1 MIKVMQELRGLPN
14 ELKNSKRGYIMALSV
29 NSNIPSLVTQSNLN
43 ASRKDME
50 QAMERLSS
58 GLRINSAKDD
68 AAGLAISEKMT
79 SDIRGLAVAVRNA
92 NDGMSMAQTAE
103 GAMGEITDIL
113 QRMREL
119 SAQAANG
126 TMSDDNR
133 TAIQAE
139 MDQLIA
145 EIDNISEKTNFNGIK
160 LLDGTASSVR
170 LQTGV
175 NEGDSVNLSF
185 SDLSAASLGLRGFSV
200 QGTLTTGRVGTT
212 IDVDAGDVKI
222 NGFDALNTASGTLT
236 SAATDMASALASLIN
251 GNIGSHRVAA
261 DAYNTL
267 TGSAPTAST
276 FAAGAITI
284 NGDTV
289 GAASSVEELVTN
301 INRDTAGVLAALND
315 DGTITLSNDT
325 GNNIVIAGTGPATAG
340 FTAATYTGYVA
351 LTSLDGESIEVL
363 AAMDKNGYTSGS
375 GTLADVQSFGLNEQS
390 SAGATLGSQVSSTA
404 LTTDDILEIN
414 GVRIGTTDS
423 AGAAAKAEAVNA
435 ISEESGVTATA
446 LTQIKASLDMTNR
459 PQVAVAQVQS
469 FNVVA
474 ADDVSITG
482 DTFDISIDGYSF
494 AIADNAGTTLS
505 SVTASVLHS
514 DLTAVVTANTANA
527 SVMASGIA
535 SFFASAINADS
546 FFASKVTATS
556 TAGGNVVLTANEAG
570 NSFQFALD
578 GRTLSAA
585 DTDNLDLVF
594 SDLETITANVGD
606 GSDDVRINGK
616 TVDLTSATDINL
628 VVSTINATAVPGVEA
643 SADSDG
649 NLILTSVSGE
659 NIKIETFSEES
670 SEFFDTIQNLAG
682 ETNAL
687 SATIKVGGTIETGDV
702 FEVTVNGLTVSV
714 AAGSTDASVVA
725 STIAS
730 ALDGTGAAGTVGA
743 LLNAT
748 ANTDGSISIAG
759 VTAGDMLNIELKTG
773 EAISTV
779 PTGGRTFT
787 DDLNSG
793 FGNYMSPSD
802 GQTFSMTENG
812 VEMFGSLTLTS
823 DSGADIVIEDI
834 SGSAAAKLGLAA
846 QGGTSDMVGGSMSV
860 QSQASAE
867 QALTSID
874 AALSSVSLNRA
885 DLGALQ
891 NRLDAAVSNL
901 TSTSTN
907 LSAARSQILDADYA
921 AETTALTKSQVVQQA
936 ATAML
941 AQANQTSQMVLS
953 LLQ

>member
-1 MIKVMQELRGLPN
+1 
-14 ELKNSKRGYIMALSV
+14 
-29 NSNIPSLVTQSNLN
+29 
-43 ASRKDME
+43 
-50 QAMERLSS
+50 MERLSS

-126 TMSDDNR
+126 TMSADNR

-139 MDQLIA
+139 MDQLIN
-145 EIDNISEKTNFNGIK
+145 EIDNISDKTNFNGIK
-160 LLDGTASSVR
+160 LLDGSASTIQ

-175 NEGDSVNLSF
+175 NQGDTVSLSF
-185 SDLSAASLGLRGFSV
+185 NDLSAASLGLRGFSV
-200 QGTLTTGRVGTT
+200 EGTLTTGRVSSTVN
-212 IDVDAGDVKI
+212 VDAGDVKI
-222 NGFDALNTASGTLT
+222 NGFDALGGALNVTAS
-236 SAATDMASALASLIN
+236 ATVHVASDLASAIN
-251 GNIGSHRVAA
+251 ANIGSHRVAA
-261 DAYNTL
+261 TAYNTL
-267 TGSAPTAST
+267 TGSAPTQTT
-276 FAAGAITI
+276 FAEGDLQI
-284 NGDTV
+284 NALDV
-289 GAASSVEELVTN
+289 GAAASVEELVTN
-301 INRDTAGVLAALND
+301 INRDTSGVLAVLND

-325 GNNIVIAGTGPATAG
+325 GDNIIIAGNAPGAAG

-351 LTSLDGESIEVL
+351 LTSLDGEPVEVL
-363 AAMDKNGYTSGS
+363 AEMDKNGYATGS
-375 GTLADVQSFGLNEQS
+375 GTLADVQSFGLNEQTEE
-390 SAGATLGSQVSSTA
+390 GATLGSQVSSAA

-414 GVRIGTTDS
+414 GVRIGITDS

-435 ISEESGVTATA
+435 ISEDTGVIATA
-446 LTQIKASLDMTNR
+446 LTEIKASLDMTNR
-459 PQVAVAQVQS
+459 PQAAVAQVQT
-469 FNVVA
+469 FNVLADSTLGTGVA
-474 ADDVSITG
+474 NT
-482 DTFDISIDGYSF
+482 TFDIAIDGYTFS
-494 AIADNAGTTLS
+494 IEDNANPELA

-514 DLTAVVTANTANA
+514 DLTAVVTAATADV
-527 SVMASGIA
+527 SSMSSDVA
-535 SFFASAINADS
+535 SFFASAINADA
-546 FFASKVTATS
+546 FFASKVTAAADA
-556 TAGGNVVLTANEAG
+556 AGNITLTANEAG
-570 NSFQFALD
+570 KSFQFALD
-578 GRTLSAA
+578 SRAATGA
-585 DTDNLDLVF
+585 DTDDVLLTF
-594 SDLETITANVGD
+594 SDLETVTANVSD
-606 GSDDVRINGK
+606 GSDDIRINGK
-616 TVDLTSATDINL
+616 TVDLTAATDVNL

-659 NIKIETFSEES
+659 NIKIETFSEEA
-670 SEFFDTIQNLAG
+670 SEFFDTVQNLAG

-687 SATIKVGGTIETGDV
+687 SATIKVGGTIEANDV
-702 FEVTVNGLTVSV
+702 FEVTVNGNTVSV
-714 AAGSTDASVVA
+714 TSGSTDASVVA
-725 STIAS
+725 STVAA
-730 ALDGTGAAGTVGA
+730 ALDADGTVGA

-748 ANTDGSISIAG
+748 ANADGSITIAG
-759 VTAGDMLNIELKTG
+759 VTAGDMLNIELNTG
-773 EAISTV
+773 EVIPA
-779 PTGGRTFT
+779 PAGRTFT

-793 FGNYMSPSD
+793 LGNYGSPSD
-802 GQTFSMTENG
+802 GQTFTMTENG
-812 VEMFGSLTLTS
+812 IEMFGSLTLASET
-823 DSGADIVIEDI
+823 GADIVIEDI
-834 SGSAAAKLGLAA
+834 SGAAAAKLGLSA

-860 QSQASAE
+860 QTQVAAT

>member
-1 MIKVMQELRGLPN
+1 
-14 ELKNSKRGYIMALSV
+14 
-29 NSNIPSLVTQSNLN
+29 
-43 ASRKDME
+43 
-50 QAMERLSS
+50 MERLSS

-139 MDQLIA
+139 MDQLIN
-145 EIDNISEKTNFNGIK
+145 EIDNISEKTNFNGIT

-175 NEGDSVNLSF
+175 NEGDTVNLSF

-200 QGTLTTGRVGTT
+200 QGTLTTGRVGAD
-212 IDVDAGDVKI
+212 IDVAASDVKI
-222 NGFDALNTASGTLT
+222 NGFNALGGALNIDVAIS
-236 SAATDMASALASLIN
+236 SNDMASALASAIN

-261 DAYNTL
+261 TAYNTL

-284 NGDTV
+284 NGDSV

-325 GNNIVIAGTGPATAG
+325 GNNIVIAGTAPATAG

-351 LTSLDGESIEVL
+351 LTSLDGDAIEVL
-363 AAMDKNGYTSGS
+363 AEMDKNGYATGS
-375 GTLADVQSFGLNEQS
+375 GTVADVQSFGLNEQTA
-390 SAGATLGSQVSSTA
+390 AGATLGSQVSADA

-423 AGAAAKAEAVNA
+423 AGAAAKAAAINA
-435 ISEESGVTATA
+435 ISEESGVVATA
-446 LTQIKASLDMTNR
+446 LTEIKASLDMTNR
-459 PQVAVAQVQS
+459 PQTAVAQVQT

-474 ADDVSITG
+474 ADDVDQTLAN
-482 DTFDISIDGYSF
+482 DTFDVSIDGYTF
-494 AIADNAGTTLS
+494 TIANNAGTTLP
-505 SVTASVLHS
+505 SVTASVLHTQ
-514 DLTAVVTANTANA
+514 LTSVIHSANAVGSA
-527 SVMASGIA
+527 SVMSSAVA
-535 SFFASAINADS
+535 AFFASAINADA

-556 TAGGNVVLTANEAG
+556 DAAGNVTLTANEAG
-570 NSFQFALD
+570 QAFTFALD
-578 GRTLSAA
+578 GRDDGTGASNA
-585 DTDNLDLVF
+585 DNTDLIF
-594 SDLETITANVGD
+594 SDLETITANRTD
-606 GSDDVRINGK
+606 GTDDVRINGK
-616 TVDLTSATDINL
+616 TVDLTAATDVNE

-643 SADSDG
+643 SADADG

-670 SEFFDTIQNLAG
+670 AEFFDTVENLAG
-682 ETNAL
+682 EKNLFT
-687 SATIKVGGTIETGDV
+687 ATLKVGGTIETDDV
-702 FEVTVNGLTVSV
+702 FEVTVNGNTIAV
-714 AAGSTDASVVA
+714 DAIQADVSVVA
-725 STIAS
+725 SNIAS
-730 ALDGTGAAGTVGA
+730 TMNGTAAISALVTATG
-743 LLNAT
+743 NA
-748 ANTDGSISIAG
+748 DGSISLVGAQSG
-759 VTAGDMLNIELKTG
+759 GANTGDMVNISLATG
-773 EAISTV
+773 EVI
-779 PTGGRTFT
+779 PTPGGRTFT
-787 DDLNSG
+787 DDLG
-793 FGNYMSPSD
+793 GTLGNYGSPSD

-812 VEMFGSLTLTS
+812 IEYLGSLTLSSETGS
-823 DSGADIVIEDI
+823 DIIIEDI
-834 SGSAAAKLGLAA
+834 SGSAAAKLGLAV

-860 QSQASAE
+860 QTQASAE

-907 LSAARSQILDADYA
+907 LSSARSQILDADYA

>member
-1 MIKVMQELRGLPN
+1 
-14 ELKNSKRGYIMALSV
+14 MALSV
-29 NSNIPSLVTQSNLN
+29 NSNIPSLVTQTNLN

-126 TMSDDNR
+126 TMSADNR

-139 MDQLIA
+139 MDQLIN
-145 EIDNISEKTNFNGIK
+145 EIDNISDKTNFNGIK
-160 LLDGTASSVR
+160 LLDGSASTIQ

-175 NEGDSVNLSF
+175 NQGDTVSLSF
-185 SDLSAASLGLRGFSV
+185 NDLSAASLGLRGFSV
-200 QGTLTTGRVGTT
+200 EGTLTTGRVSSTVN
-212 IDVDAGDVKI
+212 VDAGDVKI
-222 NGFDALNTASGTLT
+222 NGFDALGGNLNVTAS
-236 SAATDMASALASLIN
+236 ATVHVASDLASAIN
-251 GNIGSHRVAA
+251 ANIGSHRVAA
-261 DAYNTL
+261 TAYNTL
-267 TGSAPTAST
+267 TGSAPTQTT
-276 FAAGAITI
+276 FAEGDLQI
-284 NGDTV
+284 NALDV
-289 GAASSVEELVTN
+289 GAAASVEELVTN
-301 INRDTAGVLAALND
+301 INRDTSGVLAVLND

-325 GNNIVIAGTGPATAG
+325 GDNIIIAGNAPGAAG
-340 FTAATYTGYVA
+340 FTSATYTGYVA
-351 LTSLDGESIEVL
+351 LTSLDGEPVEVL
-363 AAMDKNGYTSGS
+363 AEMDKNGYATGS
-375 GTLADVQSFGLNEQS
+375 GTLADVQSFGLNEQTEE
-390 SAGATLGSQVSSTA
+390 GATLGSQVSSAA

-414 GVRIGTTDS
+414 GVRIGITDS

-435 ISEESGVTATA
+435 ISEDTGVIATA
-446 LTQIKASLDMTNR
+446 LTEIKASLDMTNR
-459 PQVAVAQVQS
+459 PQAAVAQVQT
-469 FNVVA
+469 FNVLADSTLATGVA
-474 ADDVSITG
+474 NT
-482 DTFDISIDGYSF
+482 TFDIAIDGYTFS
-494 AIADNAGTTLS
+494 IENNANPELA

-514 DLTAVVTANTANA
+514 DLTAVVTAATADV
-527 SVMASGIA
+527 SSMSSDVA
-535 SFFASAINADS
+535 SFFASAINADA
-546 FFASKVTATS
+546 FFASKVTAAADA
-556 TAGGNVVLTANEAG
+556 AGNITLTANEAG
-570 NSFQFALD
+570 KSFQFALD
-578 GRTLSAA
+578 SRAA
-585 DTDNLDLVF
+585 TVAATDDVLLTF
-594 SDLETITANVGD
+594 SDLETVTANVSD
-606 GSDDVRINGK
+606 GSDDIRINGK
-616 TVDLTSATDINL
+616 TVDLTAATDVNL

-659 NIKIETFSEES
+659 NIKIETFSEEA
-670 SEFFDTIQNLAG
+670 SEFFDTVQNLAG

-687 SATIKVGGTIETGDV
+687 SATIKVGGTIEANDV
-702 FEVTVNGLTVSV
+702 FEVTVNGNTVSV
-714 AAGSTDASVVA
+714 TSGSTDASVVA
-725 STIAS
+725 STVAS
-730 ALDGTGAAGTVGA
+730 ALDADATVGA

-748 ANTDGSISIAG
+748 ANADGSITIAG
-759 VTAGDMLNIELKTG
+759 VTAGDMLNIELNTG
-773 EAISTV
+773 EVIPA
-779 PTGGRTFT
+779 PAGRTFT
-787 DDLNSG
+787 DDLASG
-793 FGNYMSPSD
+793 LGNYGSPSD

-812 VEMFGSLTLTS
+812 IEMFGSLTLTS
-823 DSGADIVIEDI
+823 ETGADIVIEDI
-834 SGSAAAKLGLAA
+834 SGAAAAKLGLSA

-860 QSQASAE
+860 QTQVAAE

>member
-1 MIKVMQELRGLPN
+1 
-14 ELKNSKRGYIMALSV
+14 
-29 NSNIPSLVTQSNLN
+29 
-43 ASRKDME
+43 ME

-126 TMSDDNR
+126 TMSADNR

-139 MDQLIA
+139 MDQLIN
-145 EIDNISEKTNFNGIK
+145 EIDNISDKTNFNGIK
-160 LLDGTASSVR
+160 LLDGSASTIQ

-175 NEGDSVNLSF
+175 NQGDTVSLSF
-185 SDLSAASLGLRGFSV
+185 NDLSAASLGLRGFSV
-200 QGTLTTGRVGTT
+200 EGTLTTGRVSSTVN
-212 IDVDAGDVKI
+212 VDAGDVKI
-222 NGFDALNTASGTLT
+222 NGFDALGGNLNVTAS
-236 SAATDMASALASLIN
+236 ATVHVASDLASAIN
-251 GNIGSHRVAA
+251 ANIGSHRVAA
-261 DAYNTL
+261 TAYNTL
-267 TGSAPTAST
+267 TGSAPTQTT
-276 FAAGAITI
+276 FAEGDLQI
-284 NGDTV
+284 NALDV
-289 GAASSVEELVTN
+289 GAAASVEELVTN
-301 INRDTAGVLAALND
+301 INRDTSGVLAVLND

-325 GNNIVIAGTGPATAG
+325 GDNIIIAGNAPGAAG
-340 FTAATYTGYVA
+340 FTSATYTGYVA
-351 LTSLDGESIEVL
+351 LTSLDGEPVEVL
-363 AAMDKNGYTSGS
+363 AEMDKNGYATGS
-375 GTLADVQSFGLNEQS
+375 GTLADVQSFGLNEQTEE
-390 SAGATLGSQVSSTA
+390 GATLGSQVSSAA

-414 GVRIGTTDS
+414 GVRIGITDS

-435 ISEESGVTATA
+435 ISEDTGVIATA
-446 LTQIKASLDMTNR
+446 LTEIKASLDMTNR
-459 PQVAVAQVQS
+459 PQAAVAQVQT
-469 FNVVA
+469 FNVLADSTLAAGVA
-474 ADDVSITG
+474 NT
-482 DTFDISIDGYSF
+482 TFDIAIDGYTFS
-494 AIADNAGTTLS
+494 IENNANPELA

-514 DLTAVVTANTANA
+514 DLTAVVTAATADV
-527 SVMASGIA
+527 SSMSSDVA
-535 SFFASAINADS
+535 SFFASAINADA
-546 FFASKVTATS
+546 FFASKVTAAADA
-556 TAGGNVVLTANEAG
+556 AGNITLTANEAG
-570 NSFQFALD
+570 KSFQFALD
-578 GRTLSAA
+578 SRAA
-585 DTDNLDLVF
+585 TVAATDDVLLTF
-594 SDLETITANVGD
+594 SDLETVTANVSD
-606 GSDDVRINGK
+606 GSDDIRINGK
-616 TVDLTSATDINL
+616 TVDLTAATDVNL

-659 NIKIETFSEES
+659 NIKIETFSEEA
-670 SEFFDTIQNLAG
+670 SEFFDTVQNLAG

-687 SATIKVGGTIETGDV
+687 SATIKVGGTIEANDV
-702 FEVTVNGLTVSV
+702 FEVTVNGNTVSV
-714 AAGSTDASVVA
+714 TSGSTDASVVA
-725 STIAS
+725 STVAS
-730 ALDGTGAAGTVGA
+730 ALDADVTVGA

-748 ANTDGSISIAG
+748 ANADGSITIAG
-759 VTAGDMLNIELKTG
+759 VTAGDMLNIELNTG
-773 EAISTV
+773 EVIPA
-779 PTGGRTFT
+779 PAGRTFT
-787 DDLNSG
+787 DDLASG
-793 FGNYMSPSD
+793 LGNYGSPSD

-812 VEMFGSLTLTS
+812 IEMFGSLTLTS
-823 DSGADIVIEDI
+823 ETGADIVIEDI
-834 SGSAAAKLGLAA
+834 SGAAAAKLGLAA

-860 QSQASAE
+860 QTQVAAE

>member
-1 MIKVMQELRGLPN
+1 
-14 ELKNSKRGYIMALSV
+14 
-29 NSNIPSLVTQSNLN
+29 
-43 ASRKDME
+43 ME

-126 TMSDDNR
+126 TMSADNR

-139 MDQLIA
+139 MDQLIN
-145 EIDNISEKTNFNGIK
+145 EIDNISDKTNFNGIK
-160 LLDGTASSVR
+160 LLDGSASTIQ

-175 NEGDSVNLSF
+175 NQGDTVNLSF
-185 SDLSAASLGLRGFSV
+185 NDLSAASLGLRGFSV
-200 QGTLTTGRVGTT
+200 EGTLTTGRVSST
-212 IDVDAGDVKI
+212 VNVAAGDVKI
-222 NGFDALNTASGTLT
+222 NGFDALGGALNVTASSTVHVASDL
-236 SAATDMASALASLIN
+236 ASAIN
-251 GNIGSHRVAA
+251 ANIGSHRVAA
-261 DAYNTL
+261 TAYNTL
-267 TGSAPTAST
+267 TGSAPTQTT
-276 FAAGAITI
+276 FAEGDLQI
-284 NGDTV
+284 NALDV
-289 GAASSVEELVTN
+289 GAAASVEELVTN
-301 INRDTAGVLAALND
+301 INRDTSGVLAVLND

-325 GNNIVIAGTGPATAG
+325 GDNIIIAGNAPGAAG
-340 FTAATYTGYVA
+340 FTASTYTGYVA
-351 LTSLDGESIEVL
+351 LTSLDGEPVEVL
-363 AAMDKNGYTSGS
+363 AEMDKNGYATGS
-375 GTLADVQSFGLNEQS
+375 GTLADVQSFGLNEQT
-390 SAGATLGSQVSSTA
+390 AEGATLGSQVSSAA

-414 GVRIGTTDS
+414 GVRIGITDS

-435 ISEESGVTATA
+435 ISEETGVTATA
-446 LTQIKASLDMTNR
+446 LTQIKSSLDMTNR
-459 PQVAVAQVQS
+459 PQTAVAQVQT
-469 FNVVA
+469 FNVLADSTLATGVA
-474 ADDVSITG
+474 NT
-482 DTFDISIDGYSF
+482 TFDIAIDGYTFS
-494 AIADNAGTTLS
+494 IENNANPQLA

-514 DLTAVVTANTANA
+514 DLTAVVTAATTDV
-527 SVMASGIA
+527 SSMSSDVA

-546 FFASKVTATS
+546 YFASKVTAAADA
-556 TAGGNVVLTANEAG
+556 AGNITLTANEAG
-570 NSFQFALD
+570 KSFQFALD
-578 GRTLSAA
+578 SRAA
-585 DTDNLDLVF
+585 TAAATDDVLLTF
-594 SDLETITANVGD
+594 SDLETVTANVSD
-606 GSDDVRINGK
+606 GSDDIRINGK
-616 TVDLTSATDINL
+616 TVDLTAATDVNL

-659 NIKIETFSEES
+659 NIKIETFSEEA
-670 SEFFDTIQNLAG
+670 SEFFDTVQNLAG

-687 SATIKVGGTIETGDV
+687 SATIKVGGTIEANDV
-702 FEVTVNGLTVSV
+702 FEVTVNGNTVSV
-714 AAGSTDASVVA
+714 AAGATNASAVA
-725 STIAS
+725 SAVAS
-730 ALDGTGAAGTVGA
+730 ALDADATVGA

-748 ANTDGSISIAG
+748 ANADGSITIAG
-759 VTAGDMLNIELKTG
+759 VSAGDMLNIELNTG
-773 EAISTV
+773 EVIPA
-779 PTGGRTFT
+779 PAGRTFT

-793 FGNYMSPSD
+793 LGNYGSPSD

-812 VEMFGSLTLTS
+812 IEMFGSLTLSSET
-823 DSGADIVIEDI
+823 GADIVIEDI
-834 SGSAAAKLGLAA
+834 SGSAAAKLGLSA

-860 QSQASAE
+860 QTQVAAE

>member
-1 MIKVMQELRGLPN
+1 
-14 ELKNSKRGYIMALSV
+14 MALSV
-29 NSNIPSLVTQSNLN
+29 NSNIPSLVTQTNLN

-139 MDQLIA
+139 MDQLIN
-145 EIDNISEKTNFNGIK
+145 EIDNISDKTNFNGIK
-160 LLDGTASSVR
+160 LLDGSASTIQ

-175 NEGDSVNLSF
+175 NQGDTVSLSF
-185 SDLSAASLGLRGFSV
+185 NDLSAASLGLRGFSV
-200 QGTLTTGRVGTT
+200 EGTLTTGRVSST
-212 IDVDAGDVKI
+212 VNVAASDVKI
-222 NGFDALNTASGTLT
+222 NGFDALGGDLNVTAS
-236 SAATDMASALASLIN
+236 ATVHVASDLASAIN
-251 GNIGSHRVAA
+251 ANIGSHRVAA
-261 DAYNTL
+261 TAYNTL
-267 TGSAPTAST
+267 TGSAPTQTT
-276 FAAGAITI
+276 FAEGDLQI
-284 NGDTV
+284 NALDV
-289 GAASSVEELVTN
+289 GAAASVEELVTN
-301 INRDTAGVLAALND
+301 INRDTSGVLAVLND

-325 GNNIVIAGTGPATAG
+325 GDNIIIAGNAPGAAG
-340 FTAATYTGYVA
+340 FTASTYTGYVA
-351 LTSLDGESIEVL
+351 LTSLDGEPVEVL
-363 AAMDKNGYTSGS
+363 AEMDKNGYATGS
-375 GTLADVQSFGLNEQS
+375 GTLADVQSFGLNEQT
-390 SAGATLGSQVSSTA
+390 AGGATLGSQVSSAA

-414 GVRIGTTDS
+414 GVRIGITDS

-435 ISEESGVTATA
+435 ISEETGVTATA
-446 LTQIKASLDMTNR
+446 LTQIKSSLDMTNR
-459 PQVAVAQVQS
+459 PQTAVAQVQT
-469 FNVVA
+469 FNVL
-474 ADDVSITG
+474 ADSDLVNGIANT
-482 DTFDISIDGYSF
+482 TFDIAIDGYTFSIENNGNPQL
-494 AIADNAGTTLS
+494 A

-514 DLTAVVTANTANA
+514 DLTAVVTAATTDV
-527 SVMASGIA
+527 SSMSSDVA

-546 FFASKVTATS
+546 YFASKVTAAADA
-556 TAGGNVVLTANEAG
+556 AGNITLTANEAG
-570 NSFQFALD
+570 QSFQFALD
-578 GRTLSAA
+578 SRAA
-585 DTDNLDLVF
+585 TAAATDDVMIVF
-594 SDLETITANVGD
+594 SDLETVTANVSD
-606 GSDDVRINGK
+606 GSDDIRINGK
-616 TVDLTSATDINL
+616 TVDLTAATDVNL

-659 NIKIETFSEES
+659 NIKIETFSEEA
-670 SEFFDTIQNLAG
+670 SEFFDTVQNLAG

-687 SATIKVGGTIETGDV
+687 SATIKVGGTIEATDV
-702 FEVTVNGLTVSV
+702 FEVTVNGNTVSV
-714 AAGSTDASVVA
+714 AAGATNASDVA
-725 STIAS
+725 SAVAS
-730 ALDGTGAAGTVGA
+730 ALDADVTVGA

-748 ANTDGSISIAG
+748 ANADGSITIAG
-759 VTAGDMLNIELKTG
+759 VTAGDMLNIELNTG
-773 EAISTV
+773 EAI
-779 PTGGRTFT
+779 PAPAGRTFT

-793 FGNYMSPSD
+793 LGNYGSPSD

-812 VEMFGSLTLTS
+812 IEMFGSLTLSSET
-823 DSGADIVIEDI
+823 GADIVIEDI
-834 SGSAAAKLGLAA
+834 SGAAAAKLGLSA

-860 QSQASAE
+860 QTQVAAE

>member
-1 MIKVMQELRGLPN
+1 
-14 ELKNSKRGYIMALSV
+14 
-29 NSNIPSLVTQSNLN
+29 
-43 ASRKDME
+43 ME

-126 TMSDDNR
+126 TMSADNR

-139 MDQLIA
+139 MDQLIN
-145 EIDNISEKTNFNGIK
+145 EIDNISDKTNFNGIK
-160 LLDGTASSVR
+160 LLDGSASTIQ

-175 NEGDSVNLSF
+175 NQGDTVNLSF
-185 SDLSAASLGLRGFSV
+185 NDLSAASLGLRGFSV
-200 QGTLTTGRVGTT
+200 EGTLTTGRVSST
-212 IDVDAGDVKI
+212 VNVAAGDVKI
-222 NGFDALNTASGTLT
+222 NGFDALGGALNVTASSTVHVASDL
-236 SAATDMASALASLIN
+236 ASAIN
-251 GNIGSHRVAA
+251 TNIGSHRVAA
-261 DAYNTL
+261 TAYNTL
-267 TGSAPTAST
+267 TGSAPTQTT
-276 FAAGAITI
+276 FAEGDLQI
-284 NGDTV
+284 NALDV
-289 GAASSVEELVTN
+289 GAAASVEELVTN
-301 INRDTAGVLAALND
+301 INRDTSGVLAVLND

-325 GNNIVIAGTGPATAG
+325 GDNIIIAGNAPGAAG
-340 FTAATYTGYVA
+340 FTASTYTGYVA
-351 LTSLDGESIEVL
+351 LTSLDGEPVEVL
-363 AAMDKNGYTSGS
+363 AEMEKNGYATGS
-375 GTLADVQSFGLNEQS
+375 GTLADVQSFGLNEQT
-390 SAGATLGSQVSSTA
+390 AEGATLGSQVSSAA

-414 GVRIGTTDS
+414 GVRIGITDS

-435 ISEESGVTATA
+435 ISEETGVTATA
-446 LTQIKASLDMTNR
+446 LTQIKSSLDMTNR
-459 PQVAVAQVQS
+459 PQTAVAQVQT
-469 FNVVA
+469 FNVLADSTLATGVA
-474 ADDVSITG
+474 NT
-482 DTFDISIDGYSF
+482 TFDIAIDGYTFS
-494 AIADNAGTTLS
+494 IEDNANPELA

-514 DLTAVVTANTANA
+514 DLTAVVTAATADV
-527 SVMASGIA
+527 SSMSSDVA
-535 SFFASAINADS
+535 SFFASAINADA
-546 FFASKVTATS
+546 FFASKVTAAADA
-556 TAGGNVVLTANEAG
+556 AGNITLTANEAG
-570 NSFQFALD
+570 KSFQFALD
-578 GRTLSAA
+578 SRAA
-585 DTDNLDLVF
+585 TAAATDDVLLTF
-594 SDLETITANVGD
+594 SDLETVTANVSD
-606 GSDDVRINGK
+606 GSDDIRINGK
-616 TVDLTSATDINL
+616 TVDLTAATDVNL

-659 NIKIETFSEES
+659 NIKIETFSEEA
-670 SEFFDTIQNLAG
+670 SEFFDTVQNLAG

-687 SATIKVGGTIETGDV
+687 SATIKVGGTIEANDV
-702 FEVTVNGLTVSV
+702 FEVTVNGNTVSV
-714 AAGSTDASVVA
+714 AAGATNASAVA
-725 STIAS
+725 SAVAS
-730 ALDGTGAAGTVGA
+730 ALDADATVGA

-748 ANTDGSISIAG
+748 ANADGSITIAG
-759 VTAGDMLNIELKTG
+759 VSAGDMLNIELNTG
-773 EAISTV
+773 EVIPA
-779 PTGGRTFT
+779 PAGRTFT

-793 FGNYMSPSD
+793 LGNYGSPSD

-812 VEMFGSLTLTS
+812 IEMFGSLTLSSET
-823 DSGADIVIEDI
+823 GADIVIEDI
-834 SGSAAAKLGLAA
+834 SGSAAAKLGLSA

-860 QSQASAE
+860 QTQVAAE

>member
-1 MIKVMQELRGLPN
+1 
-14 ELKNSKRGYIMALSV
+14 MALSV
-29 NSNIPSLVTQSNLN
+29 NSNIPSLVTQTNLN

-126 TMSDDNR
+126 TMSADNR

-139 MDQLIA
+139 MDQLIN
-145 EIDNISEKTNFNGIK
+145 EIDNISDKTNFNGIK
-160 LLDGTASSVR
+160 LLDGSASTIQ

-175 NEGDSVNLSF
+175 NQGDTVSLSF
-185 SDLSAASLGLRGFSV
+185 NDLSAASLGLRGFSV
-200 QGTLTTGRVGTT
+200 EGTLTTGRVSSTVN
-212 IDVDAGDVKI
+212 VDAGDVKI
-222 NGFDALNTASGTLT
+222 NGFDALGGNLNVTAS
-236 SAATDMASALASLIN
+236 ATVHVASDLASAIN
-251 GNIGSHRVAA
+251 ANIGSHRVAA
-261 DAYNTL
+261 TAYNTL
-267 TGSAPTAST
+267 TGSAPTQTT
-276 FAAGAITI
+276 FAEGDLQI
-284 NGDTV
+284 NALDV
-289 GAASSVEELVTN
+289 GAAASVEELVTN
-301 INRDTAGVLAALND
+301 INRDTSGVLAVLND

-325 GNNIVIAGTGPATAG
+325 GDNIIIAGNAPGAAG
-340 FTAATYTGYVA
+340 FTSATYTGYVA
-351 LTSLDGESIEVL
+351 LTSLDGEPVEVL
-363 AAMDKNGYTSGS
+363 AEMDKNGYATGS
-375 GTLADVQSFGLNEQS
+375 GTLADVQSFGLNEQTEE
-390 SAGATLGSQVSSTA
+390 GATLGSQVSSAA

-414 GVRIGTTDS
+414 GVRIGITDS

-435 ISEESGVTATA
+435 ISEDTGVIATA
-446 LTQIKASLDMTNR
+446 LTEIKASLDMTNR
-459 PQVAVAQVQS
+459 PQAAVAQVQT
-469 FNVVA
+469 FNVLADSTLATGVA
-474 ADDVSITG
+474 NT
-482 DTFDISIDGYSF
+482 TFDIAIDGYTFS
-494 AIADNAGTTLS
+494 IENNANPELA

-514 DLTAVVTANTANA
+514 DLTAVVTAATADV
-527 SVMASGIA
+527 SSMSSDVA
-535 SFFASAINADS
+535 SFFASAINADA
-546 FFASKVTATS
+546 FFASKVTAAADA
-556 TAGGNVVLTANEAG
+556 AGNITLTANEAG
-570 NSFQFALD
+570 KSFQFALD
-578 GRTLSAA
+578 SRAA
-585 DTDNLDLVF
+585 TVAATDDVLLTF
-594 SDLETITANVGD
+594 SDLETVTANVSD
-606 GSDDVRINGK
+606 GSDDIRINGK
-616 TVDLTSATDINL
+616 TVDLTAATDVNL

-659 NIKIETFSEES
+659 NIKIETFSEEA
-670 SEFFDTIQNLAG
+670 SEFFDTVQNLAG

-687 SATIKVGGTIETGDV
+687 SATIKVGGTIEANDV
-702 FEVTVNGLTVSV
+702 FEVTVNGNTVSV
-714 AAGSTDASVVA
+714 TSGSTDASVVA
-725 STIAS
+725 STVAS
-730 ALDGTGAAGTVGA
+730 ALDADATVGA

-748 ANTDGSISIAG
+748 ANADGSITIAG
-759 VTAGDMLNIELKTG
+759 VTAGDMLNIELNTG
-773 EAISTV
+773 EVIPA
-779 PTGGRTFT
+779 PAGRTFT
-787 DDLNSG
+787 DDLASG
-793 FGNYMSPSD
+793 LGNYGSPSD

-812 VEMFGSLTLTS
+812 IEMFGSLTLTS
-823 DSGADIVIEDI
+823 ETGADIVIEDI
-834 SGSAAAKLGLAA
+834 SGAAAAKLGLAA

-860 QSQASAE
+860 QTQVAAE

>member
-1 MIKVMQELRGLPN
+1 
-14 ELKNSKRGYIMALSV
+14 
-29 NSNIPSLVTQSNLN
+29 
-43 ASRKDME
+43 ME

-126 TMSDDNR
+126 TMSADNR

-139 MDQLIA
+139 MDQLIN
-145 EIDNISEKTNFNGIK
+145 EIDNISDKTNFNGIK
-160 LLDGTASSVR
+160 LLDGSASTIQ

-175 NEGDSVNLSF
+175 NQGDTVNLSF
-185 SDLSAASLGLRGFSV
+185 NDLSAASLGLRGFSV
-200 QGTLTTGRVGTT
+200 EGTLTTGRVSST
-212 IDVDAGDVKI
+212 VNVAAGDVKI
-222 NGFDALNTASGTLT
+222 NGFDALGGALNVTASSTVHVASDL
-236 SAATDMASALASLIN
+236 ASAIN
-251 GNIGSHRVAA
+251 ANIGSHRVAA
-261 DAYNTL
+261 TAYNTL
-267 TGSAPTAST
+267 TGSAPTQTT
-276 FAAGAITI
+276 FAEGDLQI
-284 NGDTV
+284 NALDV
-289 GAASSVEELVTN
+289 GAAASVEELVTN
-301 INRDTAGVLAALND
+301 INRDTSGVLAVLND

-325 GNNIVIAGTGPATAG
+325 GDNIIIAGNAPGAAG
-340 FTAATYTGYVA
+340 FTASTYTGYVA
-351 LTSLDGESIEVL
+351 LTSLDGEPVEVL
-363 AAMDKNGYTSGS
+363 AEMDKNGYATGS
-375 GTLADVQSFGLNEQS
+375 GTLADVQSFGLNEQT
-390 SAGATLGSQVSSTA
+390 AEGATLGSQVSSAA

-414 GVRIGTTDS
+414 GVRIGITDS

-435 ISEESGVTATA
+435 ISEETGVTATA
-446 LTQIKASLDMTNR
+446 LTQIKSSLDMTNR
-459 PQVAVAQVQS
+459 PQTAVAQVQT
-469 FNVVA
+469 FNVLADSTLATGVA
-474 ADDVSITG
+474 NT
-482 DTFDISIDGYSF
+482 TFDIAIDGYTFS
-494 AIADNAGTTLS
+494 IENNANPQLA

-514 DLTAVVTANTANA
+514 DLTAVVTAATTDV
-527 SVMASGIA
+527 SSMSSDVA
-535 SFFASAINADS
+535 SFFASAINADA
-546 FFASKVTATS
+546 FFASKVTAAADA
-556 TAGGNVVLTANEAG
+556 AGNITLTANEAG
-570 NSFQFALD
+570 QSFQFALD
-578 GRTLSAA
+578 SRAA
-585 DTDNLDLVF
+585 TAAATDDVMIVF
-594 SDLETITANVGD
+594 SDLETVTANVSD
-606 GSDDVRINGK
+606 GSDDIRINGK
-616 TVDLTSATDINL
+616 TVDLTAATDVNL

-659 NIKIETFSEES
+659 NIKIETFSEEA
-670 SEFFDTIQNLAG
+670 SEFFDTVQNLAG

-687 SATIKVGGTIETGDV
+687 SATIKVGGTIEANDV
-702 FEVTVNGLTVSV
+702 FEVTVNGNTVSV
-714 AAGSTDASVVA
+714 AAGATNASAVA
-725 STIAS
+725 SAVAS
-730 ALDGTGAAGTVGA
+730 ALDADATVGA

-748 ANTDGSISIAG
+748 ANADGSITIAG
-759 VTAGDMLNIELKTG
+759 VTAGDMLNIELNTG
-773 EAISTV
+773 EVIPA
-779 PTGGRTFT
+779 PAGRTFT

-793 FGNYMSPSD
+793 LGNYGSPSD

-812 VEMFGSLTLTS
+812 IEMFGSLTLSSET
-823 DSGADIVIEDI
+823 GADIVIEDI
-834 SGSAAAKLGLAA
+834 SGSAAAKLGLSA

-860 QSQASAE
+860 QTQVAAE

>member
-1 MIKVMQELRGLPN
+1 
-14 ELKNSKRGYIMALSV
+14 
-29 NSNIPSLVTQSNLN
+29 
-43 ASRKDME
+43 ME

-126 TMSDDNR
+126 TMSADNR

-139 MDQLIA
+139 MDQLIN
-145 EIDNISEKTNFNGIK
+145 EIDNISDKTNFNGIK
-160 LLDGTASSVR
+160 LLDGSASTIQ

-175 NEGDSVNLSF
+175 NQGDTVSLSF
-185 SDLSAASLGLRGFSV
+185 NDLSAASLGLRGFSV
-200 QGTLTTGRVGTT
+200 EGTLTTGRVSSTVN
-212 IDVDAGDVKI
+212 VDAGDVKI
-222 NGFDALNTASGTLT
+222 NGFDALGGALNVTAS
-236 SAATDMASALASLIN
+236 ATVHVASDLASAIN
-251 GNIGSHRVAA
+251 ANIGSHRVAA
-261 DAYNTL
+261 TAYNTL
-267 TGSAPTAST
+267 TGSAPTQTT
-276 FAAGAITI
+276 FAEGDLQI
-284 NGDTV
+284 NALDV
-289 GAASSVEELVTN
+289 GAAASVEELVTN
-301 INRDTAGVLAALND
+301 INRDTSGVLAVLND

-325 GNNIVIAGTGPATAG
+325 GDNIIIAGNAPGAAG
-340 FTAATYTGYVA
+340 FTGATYTGYVA
-351 LTSLDGESIEVL
+351 LTSLDGEPVEVL
-363 AAMDKNGYTSGS
+363 AQMDKNGYASGS
-375 GTLADVQSFGLNEQS
+375 GTLADVQSFGLNEQT
-390 SAGATLGSQVSSTA
+390 AEGATLGSQVSSAA

-414 GVRIGTTDS
+414 GVRIGITDS

-435 ISEESGVTATA
+435 ISEDTGVTATA
-446 LTQIKASLDMTNR
+446 LTEIKASLDMTNR
-459 PQVAVAQVQS
+459 PQTAVAQVQT

-474 ADDVSITG
+474 DTTLDLTG
-482 DTFDISIDGYSF
+482 DTFDVAIDGYTF
-494 AIADNAGTTLS
+494 TIEANTNPELA

-514 DLTAVVTANTANA
+514 NLSSVAASATAVGDA
-527 SVMASGIA
+527 SSMAEGIA

-546 FFASKVTATS
+546 YFASKVTATS
-556 TAGGNVVLTANEAG
+556 DAAGNVTLTANQAGEA
-570 NSFQFALD
+570 FQFALD
-578 GRTLSAA
+578 GRTLTGAA
-585 DTDNLDLVF
+585 TDNTDLIF
-594 SDLETITANVGD
+594 SDLETTTANVSD
-606 GSDDVRINGK
+606 GSDDIRINGK
-616 TVDLTSATDINL
+616 TVDLTAATDVNL

-659 NIKIETFSEES
+659 NIKIETFSEEA
-670 SEFFDTIQNLAG
+670 SEFFDTVQNLAG

-687 SATIKVGGTIETGDV
+687 SATIKVGGTIETTDV
-702 FEVTVNGLTVSV
+702 FEVTVNGNTVSV
-714 AAGSTDASVVA
+714 TSGSTDASVVA
-725 STIAS
+725 STVAA
-730 ALDGTGAAGTVGA
+730 ALDADATVGA

-748 ANTDGSISIAG
+748 ANADGSITIAG
-759 VTAGDMLNIELKTG
+759 VTAGDMLNIELNTG
-773 EAISTV
+773 EVIPSPA
-779 PTGGRTFT
+779 GRTFT

-793 FGNYMSPSD
+793 LGNYGSPSD
-802 GQTFSMTENG
+802 GQTFTMTENG
-812 VEMFGSLTLTS
+812 IEMFGSLTLASET
-823 DSGADIVIEDI
+823 GADIVIEDI
-834 SGSAAAKLGLAA
+834 SGAAAAKLGLSA

-860 QSQASAE
+860 QTQVAAT

>member
-1 MIKVMQELRGLPN
+1 
-14 ELKNSKRGYIMALSV
+14 
-29 NSNIPSLVTQSNLN
+29 
-43 ASRKDME
+43 ME

-126 TMSDDNR
+126 TMSADNR

-139 MDQLIA
+139 MDQLIN
-145 EIDNISEKTNFNGIK
+145 EIDNISDKTNFNGIK
-160 LLDGTASSVR
+160 LLDGSASTIQ

-175 NEGDSVNLSF
+175 NQGDTVSLSF
-185 SDLSAASLGLRGFSV
+185 NDLSAASLGLRGFSV
-200 QGTLTTGRVGTT
+200 EGTLTTGRVSST
-212 IDVDAGDVKI
+212 VNVAAGDVKI
-222 NGFDALNTASGTLT
+222 NGFDALGGALNVTAS
-236 SAATDMASALASLIN
+236 ATVHVASDLASAIN
-251 GNIGSHRVAA
+251 ANIGSHRVAA
-261 DAYNTL
+261 TAYNTL
-267 TGSAPTAST
+267 TGSAPTQTT
-276 FAAGAITI
+276 FAEGDLQI
-284 NGDTV
+284 NALDV
-289 GAASSVEELVTN
+289 GAAASVEELVTN
-301 INRDTAGVLAALND
+301 INRDTSGVLAVLND

-325 GNNIVIAGTGPATAG
+325 GDNIIIAGNAPGAAG
-340 FTAATYTGYVA
+340 FTASTYTGYVA
-351 LTSLDGESIEVL
+351 LTSLDGEPVEVL
-363 AAMDKNGYTSGS
+363 AEMDKNGYATGS
-375 GTLADVQSFGLNEQS
+375 GTLADVQSFGLNEQTEE
-390 SAGATLGSQVSSTA
+390 GATLGSQVSSAA

-414 GVRIGTTDS
+414 GVRIGITDS

-435 ISEESGVTATA
+435 ISEDTGVIATA
-446 LTQIKASLDMTNR
+446 LTEIKASLDMTNR
-459 PQVAVAQVQS
+459 PQAAVAQVQT
-469 FNVVA
+469 FNVLADSTLGTGVA
-474 ADDVSITG
+474 NT
-482 DTFDISIDGYSF
+482 TFDIAIDGYTFS
-494 AIADNAGTTLS
+494 IEDNANPELA

-514 DLTAVVTANTANA
+514 DLTAVVTAATADV
-527 SVMASGIA
+527 SSMSSDVA
-535 SFFASAINADS
+535 SFFASAINADA
-546 FFASKVTATS
+546 FFASKVTAAADA
-556 TAGGNVVLTANEAG
+556 AGNITLTANEAG
-570 NSFQFALD
+570 KSFQFALD
-578 GRTLSAA
+578 SRAA
-585 DTDNLDLVF
+585 TAAATDDVLLTF
-594 SDLETITANVGD
+594 SDLETVTANVSE
-606 GSDDVRINGK
+606 GSDDIRINGK
-616 TVDLTSATDINL
+616 TVDLTAATDVNL

-659 NIKIETFSEES
+659 NIKIETFSEEA
-670 SEFFDTIQNLAG
+670 SEFFDTVQNLAG

-687 SATIKVGGTIETGDV
+687 SATIKVGGTIETTDV
-702 FEVTVNGLTVSV
+702 FEVTVNGNTVSV
-714 AAGSTDASVVA
+714 AAGATNASAAA
-725 STIAS
+725 SAVAS
-730 ALDGTGAAGTVGA
+730 ALDADATVGA

-748 ANTDGSISIAG
+748 ANADGSITIAG
-759 VTAGDMLNIELKTG
+759 VTAGDMLNIELNTG
-773 EAISTV
+773 EVIPA
-779 PTGGRTFT
+779 PAGRTFT

-793 FGNYMSPSD
+793 LGNYGSPSD
-802 GQTFSMTENG
+802 GQTFTMTENG
-812 VEMFGSLTLTS
+812 IEMFGSLTLASET
-823 DSGADIVIEDI
+823 GADIVIEDI
-834 SGSAAAKLGLAA
+834 SGAAAAKLGLSA

-860 QSQASAE
+860 QSQVAAE

>member
-1 MIKVMQELRGLPN
+1 
-14 ELKNSKRGYIMALSV
+14 MALSV
-29 NSNIPSLVTQSNLN
+29 NSNIPSLVTQTNLN

-126 TMSDDNR
+126 TMSADNR

-139 MDQLIA
+139 MDQLIN
-145 EIDNISEKTNFNGIK
+145 EIDNISDKTNFNGIK
-160 LLDGTASSVR
+160 LLDGSASTIQ

-175 NEGDSVNLSF
+175 NQGDTVSLSF
-185 SDLSAASLGLRGFSV
+185 NDLSAASLGLRGFSV
-200 QGTLTTGRVGTT
+200 EGTLTTGRVSSTVN
-212 IDVDAGDVKI
+212 VDAGDVKI
-222 NGFDALNTASGTLT
+222 NGFDALGGALNVTAS
-236 SAATDMASALASLIN
+236 ATVHVASDLASAIN
-251 GNIGSHRVAA
+251 ANIGSHRVAA
-261 DAYNTL
+261 TAYNTL
-267 TGSAPTAST
+267 TGSAPTQTT
-276 FAAGAITI
+276 FAEGDLQI
-284 NGDTV
+284 NALDV
-289 GAASSVEELVTN
+289 GAAASVEELVTN
-301 INRDTAGVLAALND
+301 INRDTSGVLAVLND

-325 GNNIVIAGTGPATAG
+325 GDNIIIAGNAPGAAG

-351 LTSLDGESIEVL
+351 LTSLDGEPVEVL
-363 AAMDKNGYTSGS
+363 AEMDKNGYATGS
-375 GTLADVQSFGLNEQS
+375 GTLADVQSFGLNEQTEE
-390 SAGATLGSQVSSTA
+390 GATLGSQVSSAA

-414 GVRIGTTDS
+414 GVRIGITDS

-435 ISEESGVTATA
+435 ISEDTGVIATA
-446 LTQIKASLDMTNR
+446 LTEIKASLDMTNR
-459 PQVAVAQVQS
+459 PQAAVAQVQT
-469 FNVVA
+469 FNVLADSTLGTGVA
-474 ADDVSITG
+474 NT
-482 DTFDISIDGYSF
+482 TFDIAIDGYTFS
-494 AIADNAGTTLS
+494 IEDNANPELA

-514 DLTAVVTANTANA
+514 DLTAVVTAATADV
-527 SVMASGIA
+527 SSMSSDVA
-535 SFFASAINADS
+535 SFFASAINADA
-546 FFASKVTATS
+546 FFASKVTAAADA
-556 TAGGNVVLTANEAG
+556 AGNITLTANEAG
-570 NSFQFALD
+570 KSFQFALD
-578 GRTLSAA
+578 SRAATGA
-585 DTDNLDLVF
+585 DTDDVLLTF
-594 SDLETITANVGD
+594 SDLETVTANVSD
-606 GSDDVRINGK
+606 GSDDIRINGK
-616 TVDLTSATDINL
+616 TVDLTAATDVNL

-659 NIKIETFSEES
+659 NIKIETFSEEA
-670 SEFFDTIQNLAG
+670 SEFFDTVQNLAG

-687 SATIKVGGTIETGDV
+687 SATIKVGGTIEANDV
-702 FEVTVNGLTVSV
+702 FEVTVNGNTVSV
-714 AAGSTDASVVA
+714 TSGSTDASVVA
-725 STIAS
+725 STVAA
-730 ALDGTGAAGTVGA
+730 ALDADGTVGA

-748 ANTDGSISIAG
+748 ANADGSITIAG
-759 VTAGDMLNIELKTG
+759 VTAGDMLNIELNTG
-773 EAISTV
+773 EVIPA
-779 PTGGRTFT
+779 PAGRTFT

-793 FGNYMSPSD
+793 LGNYGSPSD
-802 GQTFSMTENG
+802 GQTFTMTENG
-812 VEMFGSLTLTS
+812 IEMFGSLTLASET
-823 DSGADIVIEDI
+823 GADIVIEDI
-834 SGSAAAKLGLAA
+834 SGAAAAKLGLSA

-860 QSQASAE
+860 QTQVAAT

>member
-1 MIKVMQELRGLPN
+1 
-14 ELKNSKRGYIMALSV
+14 MALSV
-29 NSNIPSLVTQSNLN
+29 NSNIPSLVTQTNLN

-126 TMSDDNR
+126 TMSADNR

-139 MDQLIA
+139 MDQLIN
-145 EIDNISEKTNFNGIK
+145 EIDNISDKTNFNGIK
-160 LLDGTASSVR
+160 LLDGSASSIQ

-175 NEGDSVNLSF
+175 NQGDTVSLAFN
-185 SDLSAASLGLRGFSV
+185 DLSAASLGLRGFSV
-200 QGTLTTGRVGTT
+200 EGTLTTGRVSST
-212 IDVDAGDVKI
+212 VNVAAGDVKI
-222 NGFDALNTASGTLT
+222 NGFDALGGALNVTASSTVHVASDL
-236 SAATDMASALASLIN
+236 ASAIN
-251 GNIGSHRVAA
+251 ANIGSHRVAA
-261 DAYNTL
+261 SAYNTL
-267 TGSAPTAST
+267 TGSAPTQTT
-276 FAAGAITI
+276 FAEGDLQI
-284 NGDTV
+284 NALDV
-289 GAASSVEELVTN
+289 GAAASVEELVTN
-301 INRDTAGVLAALND
+301 INRDTSGVLAALND

-325 GNNIVIAGTGPATAG
+325 GDNIIIAGNAPGAAG
-340 FTAATYTGYVA
+340 FSASTYTGYVA
-351 LTSLDGESIEVL
+351 LTSLDGEPVEVL
-363 AAMDKNGYTSGS
+363 AEMEKNGYASGS
-375 GTLADVQSFGLNEQS
+375 GSLADVQSFGLNEQT
-390 SAGATLGSQVSSTA
+390 AEGATLGSQVSSAA

-414 GVRIGTTDS
+414 GVRIGITDS

-435 ISEESGVTATA
+435 ISEDTGVTATA
-446 LTQIKASLDMTNR
+446 LTEIKASLDMTNR
-459 PQVAVAQVQS
+459 PQTATAQVQT

-474 ADDVSITG
+474 DTTLDLTG
-482 DTFDISIDGYSF
+482 DTFDVAIDGYTF
-494 AIADNAGTTLS
+494 TIEANTNPQLA

-514 DLTAVVTANTANA
+514 NLSSVAASGAAVGTASA
-527 SVMASGIA
+527 MAAGIA

-546 FFASKVTATS
+546 YFASKVTATS
-556 TAGGNVVLTANEAG
+556 DTAGNVTLTANEAG
-570 NSFQFALD
+570 EAFQFALD
-578 GRTLSAA
+578 GRTLTGAA
-585 DTDNLDLVF
+585 TDNLDLIF
-594 SDLETITANVGD
+594 SDLETTTANVSD
-606 GSDDVRINGK
+606 GSDDIRINGK
-616 TVDLTSATDINL
+616 TVDLTAATDVNL

-659 NIKIETFSEES
+659 NIKIETFSAEAT
-670 SEFFDTIQNLAG
+670 EFFDTVQNLAG

-687 SATIKVGGTIETGDV
+687 SATIKVGGTIETTDV
-702 FEVTVNGLTVSV
+702 FEVTVNGTSV
-714 AAGSTDASVVA
+714 AVTAGSTDASVVA
-725 STIAS
+725 STVAS
-730 ALDGTGAAGTVGA
+730 ALDADATVGA

-748 ANTDGSISIAG
+748 ANADGSITIAG
-759 VTAGDMLNIELKTG
+759 VAAGDMLNIELNTG
-773 EAISTV
+773 EVI
-779 PTGGRTFT
+779 PTPAGRTFT
-787 DDLNSG
+787 DDLAG
-793 FGNYMSPSD
+793 GLGNYGSPSD

-812 VEMFGSLTLTS
+812 IEMFGSLTLASET
-823 DSGADIVIEDI
+823 GADIIIEDI
-834 SGSAAAKLGLAA
+834 SGAAAVKLGLSA

-860 QSQASAE
+860 QTQVAAE

>member
-1 MIKVMQELRGLPN
+1 
-14 ELKNSKRGYIMALSV
+14 
-29 NSNIPSLVTQSNLN
+29 
-43 ASRKDME
+43 ME

-126 TMSDDNR
+126 TMSADNR

-139 MDQLIA
+139 MDQLIN
-145 EIDNISEKTNFNGIK
+145 EIDNISDKTNFNGIK
-160 LLDGTASSVR
+160 LLDGSASTIS

-175 NEGDSVNLSF
+175 NQGDTVSLSF
-185 SDLSAASLGLRGFSV
+185 NDLSAASLGLRGFSV
-200 QGTLTTGRVGTT
+200 EGTLTTGRVSST
-212 IDVDAGDVKI
+212 VNVAAGDVKI
-222 NGFDALNTASGTLT
+222 NGFDALGGALNVTASSTVHVASDL
-236 SAATDMASALASLIN
+236 ASAIN
-251 GNIGSHRVAA
+251 ANIGSHRVAA
-261 DAYNTL
+261 TAYNTL
-267 TGSAPTAST
+267 TGSAPTQTT
-276 FAAGAITI
+276 FAEGDLQI
-284 NGDTV
+284 NALDV
-289 GAASSVEELVTN
+289 GAAASVEELVTN
-301 INRDTAGVLAALND
+301 INRDTSGVLAVLND

-325 GNNIVIAGTGPATAG
+325 GDNIIIAGNAPGAAG

-351 LTSLDGESIEVL
+351 LTSLDGEPVEVL
-363 AAMDKNGYTSGS
+363 AEMDKNGYATGS
-375 GTLADVQSFGLNEQS
+375 GTLADVQSFGLNEQTS
-390 SAGATLGSQVSSTA
+390 EGATLGSQVSSAA

-414 GVRIGTTDS
+414 GVRIGITDS

-435 ISEESGVTATA
+435 ISEDTGVTATA
-446 LTQIKASLDMTNR
+446 LTEIKASLDMTNR
-459 PQVAVAQVQS
+459 PQTAVAQVQT

-474 ADDVSITG
+474 DTTLDLTG
-482 DTFDISIDGYSF
+482 DTFDVAIDGYTF
-494 AIADNAGTTLS
+494 TIEANTNPELA

-514 DLTAVVTANTANA
+514 NLSSVAASAAAVGDA
-527 SVMASGIA
+527 SSMAEGIA

-546 FFASKVTATS
+546 YFASKVTATS
-556 TAGGNVVLTANEAG
+556 DAAGNVTLTANQAGEA
-570 NSFQFALD
+570 FQFALD
-578 GRTLSAA
+578 GRTLTGAA
-585 DTDNLDLVF
+585 TDNTDLIF
-594 SDLETITANVGD
+594 SDLETTTANISD
-606 GSDDVRINGK
+606 GSDDIRINGK
-616 TVDLTSATDINL
+616 TVDLTAATDVNL

-659 NIKIETFSEES
+659 NIKIETFSEEA
-670 SEFFDTIQNLAG
+670 SEFFDTVQNLAG

-687 SATIKVGGTIETGDV
+687 SATIKVGGTIETNDV
-702 FEVTVNGLTVSV
+702 FDVTVNGNTVSTTTFGATDV
-714 AAGSTDASVVA
+714 STVA

-730 ALDGTGAAGTVGA
+730 ALNADATVGA
-743 LLNAT
+743 LLTAT
-748 ANTDGSISIAG
+748 ANSDGSISIAG
-759 VTAGDMLNIELKTG
+759 ATAGDMLNIELNTG
-773 EAISTV
+773 EVIPA
-779 PTGGRTFT
+779 PAGRTFS

-793 FGNYMSPSD
+793 LGNYGSPSD

-812 VEMFGSLTLTS
+812 IEMFGSLTLSSET
-823 DSGADIVIEDI
+823 GADIVIEDI
-834 SGSAAAKLGLAA
+834 SGSAAAKLGLSA

-860 QSQASAE
+860 QTQVAAE

>member
-1 MIKVMQELRGLPN
+1 
-14 ELKNSKRGYIMALSV
+14 
-29 NSNIPSLVTQSNLN
+29 
-43 ASRKDME
+43 ME

-126 TMSDDNR
+126 TMSADNR

-139 MDQLIA
+139 MDQLIN
-145 EIDNISEKTNFNGIK
+145 EIDNISDKTNFNGIK
-160 LLDGTASSVR
+160 LLDGSASTIQ

-175 NEGDSVNLSF
+175 NQGDTVNLSF
-185 SDLSAASLGLRGFSV
+185 NDLSAASLGLRGFSV
-200 QGTLTTGRVGTT
+200 EGTLTTGRVSST
-212 IDVDAGDVKI
+212 VNVAAGDVKI
-222 NGFDALNTASGTLT
+222 NGFDALGGALNVTASSTVHVASDL
-236 SAATDMASALASLIN
+236 ASAIN
-251 GNIGSHRVAA
+251 ANIGSHRVAA
-261 DAYNTL
+261 TAYNTL
-267 TGSAPTAST
+267 TGSAPTQTT
-276 FAAGAITI
+276 FAEGDLQI
-284 NGDTV
+284 NALDV
-289 GAASSVEELVTN
+289 GAAASVEELVTN
-301 INRDTAGVLAALND
+301 INRDTSGVLAVLND

-325 GNNIVIAGTGPATAG
+325 GDNIIIAGNAPGAAG
-340 FTAATYTGYVA
+340 FTASTYTGYVA
-351 LTSLDGESIEVL
+351 LTSLDGEPVEVL
-363 AAMDKNGYTSGS
+363 AEMDKNGYATGS
-375 GTLADVQSFGLNEQS
+375 GTLADVQSFGLNEQTS
-390 SAGATLGSQVSSTA
+390 EGATLGSQVSSAA

-414 GVRIGTTDS
+414 GVRIGITDS

-435 ISEESGVTATA
+435 ISEETGVTATA
-446 LTQIKASLDMTNR
+446 LTQIKSSLDMTNR
-459 PQVAVAQVQS
+459 PQTAVAQVQT
-469 FNVVA
+469 FNVLADSTLATGVA
-474 ADDVSITG
+474 NT
-482 DTFDISIDGYSF
+482 TFDIAIDGYTFS
-494 AIADNAGTTLS
+494 IEDNANPELA

-514 DLTAVVTANTANA
+514 DLTAVVTAATADV
-527 SVMASGIA
+527 SSMSSDVA
-535 SFFASAINADS
+535 SFFASAINADA
-546 FFASKVTATS
+546 FFASKVTAAADA
-556 TAGGNVVLTANEAG
+556 AGNITLTANEAG
-570 NSFQFALD
+570 KSFQFALD
-578 GRTLSAA
+578 SRAA
-585 DTDNLDLVF
+585 TAAATDDVLLTF
-594 SDLETITANVGD
+594 SDLETVTANVSD
-606 GSDDVRINGK
+606 GSDDIRINGK
-616 TVDLTSATDINL
+616 TVDLTAATDVNL

-659 NIKIETFSEES
+659 NIKIETFSEEA
-670 SEFFDTIQNLAG
+670 SEFFDTVQNLAG

-687 SATIKVGGTIETGDV
+687 SATIKVGGTIEANDV
-702 FEVTVNGLTVSV
+702 FEVTVNGNTVSV
-714 AAGSTDASVVA
+714 AAGATNASAVA
-725 STIAS
+725 SAVAS
-730 ALDGTGAAGTVGA
+730 ALDADATVGA

-748 ANTDGSISIAG
+748 ANADGSITIAG
-759 VTAGDMLNIELKTG
+759 VTAGDMLNIELNTG
-773 EAISTV
+773 EVIPA
-779 PTGGRTFT
+779 PAGRTFT

-793 FGNYMSPSD
+793 LGNYGSPSD

-812 VEMFGSLTLTS
+812 IEMFGSLTLSSET
-823 DSGADIVIEDI
+823 GADIVIEDI
-834 SGSAAAKLGLAA
+834 SGSAAAKLGLSA

-860 QSQASAE
+860 QTQVAAE

>member
-1 MIKVMQELRGLPN
+1 
-14 ELKNSKRGYIMALSV
+14 
-29 NSNIPSLVTQSNLN
+29 
-43 ASRKDME
+43 ME

-126 TMSDDNR
+126 TMSADNR

-139 MDQLIA
+139 MDQLIN
-145 EIDNISEKTNFNGIK
+145 EIDNISDKTNFNGIK
-160 LLDGTASSVR
+160 LLDGSASTIQ

-175 NEGDSVNLSF
+175 NQGDTVSLSF
-185 SDLSAASLGLRGFSV
+185 NDLSAASLGLRGFSV
-200 QGTLTTGRVGTT
+200 EGTLTTGRVSSTVN
-212 IDVDAGDVKI
+212 VDAGDVKI
-222 NGFDALNTASGTLT
+222 NGFDALGGALNVTAS
-236 SAATDMASALASLIN
+236 ATVHVASDLASAIN
-251 GNIGSHRVAA
+251 ANIGSHRVAA
-261 DAYNTL
+261 TAYNTL
-267 TGSAPTAST
+267 TGSAPTQTT
-276 FAAGAITI
+276 FAEGDLQI
-284 NGDTV
+284 NALDV
-289 GAASSVEELVTN
+289 GAAASVEELVTN
-301 INRDTAGVLAALND
+301 INRDTSGVLAVLND

-325 GNNIVIAGTGPATAG
+325 GDNIIIAGNAPGAAG

-351 LTSLDGESIEVL
+351 LTSLDGEPVEVL
-363 AAMDKNGYTSGS
+363 AEMDKNGYATGS
-375 GTLADVQSFGLNEQS
+375 GTLADVQSFGLNEQTEE
-390 SAGATLGSQVSSTA
+390 GATLGSQVSSAA

-414 GVRIGTTDS
+414 GVRIGITDS

-435 ISEESGVTATA
+435 ISEDTGVIATA
-446 LTQIKASLDMTNR
+446 LTEIKASLDMTNR
-459 PQVAVAQVQS
+459 PQAAVAQVQT
-469 FNVVA
+469 FNVLADSTLGTGVA
-474 ADDVSITG
+474 NT
-482 DTFDISIDGYSF
+482 TFDIAIDGYTFS
-494 AIADNAGTTLS
+494 IEDNANPELA

-514 DLTAVVTANTANA
+514 DLTAVVTAATADV
-527 SVMASGIA
+527 SSMSSDVA
-535 SFFASAINADS
+535 SFFASAINADA
-546 FFASKVTATS
+546 FFASKVTAAADA
-556 TAGGNVVLTANEAG
+556 AGNITLTANEAG
-570 NSFQFALD
+570 KSFQFALD
-578 GRTLSAA
+578 SRAATGA
-585 DTDNLDLVF
+585 DTDDVLLTF
-594 SDLETITANVGD
+594 SDLETVTANVSD
-606 GSDDVRINGK
+606 GSDDIRINGK
-616 TVDLTSATDINL
+616 TVDLTAATDVNL

-659 NIKIETFSEES
+659 NIKIETFSEEA
-670 SEFFDTIQNLAG
+670 SEFFDTVQNLAG

-687 SATIKVGGTIETGDV
+687 SATIKVGGTIEANDV
-702 FEVTVNGLTVSV
+702 FEVTVNGNTVSV
-714 AAGSTDASVVA
+714 TSGSTDASVVA
-725 STIAS
+725 STVAA
-730 ALDGTGAAGTVGA
+730 ALDADGTVGA

-748 ANTDGSISIAG
+748 ANADGSITIAG
-759 VTAGDMLNIELKTG
+759 VTAGDMLNIELNTG
-773 EAISTV
+773 EVIPA
-779 PTGGRTFT
+779 PAGRTFT

-793 FGNYMSPSD
+793 LGNYGSPSD
-802 GQTFSMTENG
+802 GQTFTMTENG
-812 VEMFGSLTLTS
+812 IEMFGSLTLASET
-823 DSGADIVIEDI
+823 GADIVIEDI
-834 SGSAAAKLGLAA
+834 SGAAAAKLGLSA

-860 QSQASAE
+860 QTQVAAT